1 MVRMSK
7 QGKRRAIA
15 KRRPKGPSPKT
26 GPLKTNNYNKHENA
40 VPQEKATN
48 VFIPKI
54 D

>member
-15 KRRPKGPSPKT
+15 KRRPKGPAPKT
-26 GPLKTNNYNKHENA
+26 GSLKSTGYNKHENA
-40 VPQEKATN
+40 VSQEKAMN